1 MFVFWNFSIK
11 EAEELNLE
19 KDYFACLSKTFTCKE
34 LVQLG
39 ISLTVNLC
47 RQNSPWSHRV
57 AEGTEKMYAS
67 NPL

>member
-47 RQNSPWSHRV
+47 RQNSP
-57 AEGTEKMYAS
+57 
-67 NPL
+67 